1 MGLPVEGWSAADA
14 TLRRVSDALF
24 LLAGLAV
31 LTFSA
36 DRFVEGAAG
45 VSTLMNVPIVVV
57 GAVVIG
63 FGTSAPEL
71 LVSALASID
80 GRQDIAIGNIVGSNM
95 ANLTLVAGAAAA
107 FATLPITLRIWQREI
122 RLMLLAVGLLA
133 LVSIDLRIEAWEAVV
148 LLVAAVLAIG
158 QIMRWAAQDRAQG
171 QDDLSDEVAEY
182 VQDLTLRRAWTLTGL
197 GLLGTLGGAQ
207 MLVTG
212 AAGLAATLGVPEAV
226 IGLTIVAVGTSLPEL
241 VTAVAAARKD
251 ERDLIVGNVVG
262 SNIFNS
268 LPVAGVAGLL
278 DTTPLDGKLTLSLG
292 LMVGVC
298 VLFAIFARRGFQ
310 IERTEGLVLLG
321 AFVAATVLTF

>member
-1 MGLPVEGWSAADA
+1 M
-14 TLRRVSDALF
+14 SDALF